1 MDSEE
6 DKKKVINGALYP
18 DQPTPRRL
26 DTMERKIDFLVRLCG
41 AWDFG
46 RLPDPEVVKEVSRPH
61 WRKAVDACRM
71 LTSPAYHLLRRRH
84 GLPELPYLGRRIP
97 EIADDPN
104 LQHV

>member
-1 MDSEE
+1 MGSE
-6 DKKKVINGALYP
+6 KCHKNVIDGALYP
-18 DQPTPRRL
+18 DQPTPSRL
-26 DTMERKIDFLVRLCG
+26 DTMEKKIDFLTRLCG

-46 RLPDPEVVKEVSRPH
+46 RLPDPETVDEVSQPH

-71 LTSPAYHLLRRRH
+71 LTSPAYHLLRRRQ

-104 LQHV
+104 LQYV